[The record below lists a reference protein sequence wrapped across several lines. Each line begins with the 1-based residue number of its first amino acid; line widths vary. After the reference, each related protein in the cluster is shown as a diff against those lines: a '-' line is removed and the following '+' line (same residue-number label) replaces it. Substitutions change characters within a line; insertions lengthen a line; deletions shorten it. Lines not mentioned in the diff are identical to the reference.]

1 MATPKFQKGNSGKPK
16 GAIHKATNHFLKIKN
31 LAANDYKTAYELLW
45 ENMKIGE
52 GWAFQIFFKH
62 LVPKN
67 IHQQTVVVAQ
77 EDGIDR
83 VEAIT
88 KALSQF
94 EELTHDEAMNEIR
107 TLKGVELEAKKEKD
121 ENILEVMS
129 NEQIKL
135 IMSWYQDGKAAK
147 ETRAVNVN

>member
-16 GAIHKATNHFLKIKN
+16 GAIHKATNHFLQMKS

-62 LVPKN
+62 Q
-67 IHQQTVVVAQ
+67 ISYISDQRS
-77 EDGIDR
+77 I
-83 VEAIT
+83 
-88 KALSQF
+88 
-94 EELTHDEAMNEIR
+94 
-107 TLKGVELEAKKEKD
+107 LEAKKEK
-121 ENILEVMS
+121 EGSIFEVMS

-135 IMSWYQDGKAAK
+135 IMNWYQDGKAAK
-147 ETRAVNVN
+147 EARAVNVN

>member
-16 GAIHKATNHFLKIKN
+16 GAIHKSTNHFLQMKS

-107 TLKGVELEAKKEKD
+107 TLKDIELEDKKEGS
-121 ENILEVMS
+121 IFEVMS

-135 IMSWYQDGKAAK
+135 IMNWYQEGKAAK
-147 ETRAVNVN
+147 EAKAANSN

>member
-16 GAIHKATNHFLKIKN
+16 RAIHKATNHFLQMKS

-62 LVPKN
+62 LIPKN
-67 IHQQTVVVAQ
+67 IYQQTVVVAQ
-77 EDGIDR
+77 EDGVDR
-83 VEAIT
+83 LQAIT
-88 KALSQF
+88 KALHQF

-107 TLKGVELEAKKEKD
+107 TLKDIELEAKKEK
-121 ENILEVMS
+121 EGSIFEVMS

-135 IMSWYQDGKAAK
+135 IMNWYQDGKAAK
-147 ETRAVNVN
+147 EARAVNVN

>member
-62 LVPKN
+62 LIPKN
-67 IHQQTVVVAQ
+67 IYQQTVVIEQ
-77 EDGIDR
+77 ENGVDR
-83 VEAIT
+83 LEAIT
-88 KALSQF
+88 KALPQF

-107 TLKGVELEAKKEKD
+107 TLKGVEPEAKKEKE
-121 ENILEVMS
+121 ENMFEVMS

-135 IMSWYQDGKAAK
+135 IMSWYHEGKAAK
-147 ETRAVNVN
+147 AINAN